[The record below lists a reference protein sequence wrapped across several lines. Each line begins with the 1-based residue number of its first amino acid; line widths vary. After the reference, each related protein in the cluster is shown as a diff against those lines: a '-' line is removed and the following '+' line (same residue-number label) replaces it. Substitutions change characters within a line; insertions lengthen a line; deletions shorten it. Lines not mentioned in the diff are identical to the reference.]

1 MTFEEC
7 TVGMEARF
15 ERRILAS
22 DVDEFAR
29 LSGDYNPLHTDSE
42 FARRSGFRDRVV
54 HGALLVAMISSVVG
68 MDLPGRQSLL
78 LSLKLD
84 FAAPTFPDEKLE
96 IISRVQSL
104 HENEKVVMLS
114 LRIMC
119 AGETR
124 ARGSALVRVLA

>member
-54 HGALLVAMISSVVG
+54 HGALLVAMISRVVG
-68 MDLPGRQSLL
+68 MDLPGSQSLL

-96 IISRVQSL
+96 VISRVQSL

-119 AGETR
+119 AEETR

>member
-7 TVGMEARF
+7 AVGMEARF
-15 ERRILAS
+15 ERCIVAS

-29 LSGDYNPLHTDSE
+29 LSGDYNPLHTDSD

-54 HGALLVAMISSVVG
+54 HGALLVAMISRVIG
-68 MDLPGRQSLL
+68 MDLPGGQSLL

-96 IISRVQSL
+96 VISQVQSL
-104 HENEKVVMLS
+104 HPTEQVVVLS
-114 LRIMC
+114 LRITC
-119 AGETR
+119 AAETR
-124 ARGSALVRVLA
+124 ARGSALVRVQA